1 MQQAIKIQS
10 SSLNDLFLA
19 LFVSGLYA
27 IIYNMLGRSIQMAQG
42 KNPNDYFKSLFKKNF
57 IDPVL

>member
-10 SSLNDLFLA
+10 SSLNDRFLA
-19 LFVSGLYA
+19 LFVLGWYA
-27 IIYNMLGRSIQMAQG
+27 IIYNMLGRSIQTAQG
-42 KNPNDYFKSLFKKNF
+42 KNPNDYFKSLFKKKF